1 MKRLILVLAASAALA
16 APAAQAQA
24 PEQKQERI
32 EISPTMPEPGPNET
46 VIRKPGTTDEWIV
59 TTEPEKPERSLPQLY
74 MEGGNYWMT
83 AITLLLIG
91 VCFAAWKAPRW
102 VKELGLLAIFTG
114 FLSLMVGLY
123 SVFDFVQATGS
134 KVSFPLFCGGLRVGL
149 IAPLYGTI
157 VYMISLLLRIALKPR
172 M

>member
-1 MKRLILVLAASAALA
+1 MKRFLILLAASAALA

-24 PEQKQERI
+24 SEQKQERI

-59 TTEPEKPERSLPQLY
+59 TTEPEAPGRSLPQLY
-74 MEGGNYWMT
+74 MEGGSYWMT

-102 VKELGLLAIFTG
+102 VKELGLLAILTG
-114 FLSLMVGLY
+114 FLSLMVGVY
-123 SVFDFVQATGS
+123 GVFDFVNSYDGD
-134 KVSFPLFCGGLRVGL
+134 VPFWILCGGFRVAL

-157 VYMISLLLRIALKPR
+157 VYMISLVLRIALKPR

>member
-1 MKRLILVLAASAALA
+1 MKRIFIVLAASAALA
-16 APAAQAQA
+16 APAAQAQQ
-24 PEQKQERI
+24 PEKERI
-32 EISPTMPEPGPNET
+32 EITSAPPEPGPNQVVLRE
-46 VIRKPGTTDEWIV
+46 PGSDEWV
-59 TTEPEKPERSLPQLY
+59 TVDVPASPDRSLPQLY
-74 MEGGNYWMT
+74 MEAGSYWMT

-123 SVFDFVQATGS
+123 DVFDFVQATGS
-134 KVSFPLFCGGLRVGL
+134 KVSFTLLCGGFRVGL